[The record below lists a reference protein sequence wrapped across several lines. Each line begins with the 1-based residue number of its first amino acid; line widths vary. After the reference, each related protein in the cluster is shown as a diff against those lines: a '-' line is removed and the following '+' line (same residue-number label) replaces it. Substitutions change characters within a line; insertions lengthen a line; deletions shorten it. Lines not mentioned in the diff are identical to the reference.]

1 MPGIFYVPI
10 EINTKKKMS
19 VTDSL
24 HKISNIITEY
34 NVSQD
39 IITKHFSK
47 APDFLYLFS
56 LFFCYL
62 TCILNLIFK
71 VDRE

>member
-24 HKISNIITEY
+24 HKISNIITE
-34 NVSQD
+34 
-39 IITKHFSK
+39 
-47 APDFLYLFS
+47 
-56 LFFCYL
+56 
-62 TCILNLIFK
+62 
-71 VDRE
+71 